1 MTDPDFEALE
11 HLQALCR
18 LQRLTMTRR
27 TRIQQAMKF
36 AGVGSIRVGRR
47 VFECP
52 HPRAP
57 LEITVLPDEPGN
69 TPAAQL

>member
-1 MTDPDFEALE
+1 MIDPDIKALA

-18 LQRLTMTRR
+18 ARRLTMGRR

-36 AGVGSIRVGRR
+36 AGVGSIRVGCR

-57 LEITVLPDEPGN
+57 LEITILPAEPGSV
-69 TPAAQL
+69 PASQF